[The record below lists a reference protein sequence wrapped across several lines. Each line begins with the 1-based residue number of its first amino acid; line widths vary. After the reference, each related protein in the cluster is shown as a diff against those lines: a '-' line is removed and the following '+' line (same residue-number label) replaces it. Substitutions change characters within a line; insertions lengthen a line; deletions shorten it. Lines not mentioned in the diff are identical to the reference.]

1 MKIKLILII
10 AAITSLS
17 FCFADESYYNDVY
30 YFPGVS
36 SEYTYNKATYKVE
49 QTSLNTQIQHMDKL
63 YTNGKPKVLMG
74 HSAGG
79 LKAMAYAS
87 LLNQKGK
94 KNEVKGIITMGAPL
108 KGFSG
113 LAQGRDT
120 LNKKIGS
127 KMNTLANAAD
137 AVADTGINAID
148 AALSLVAPLT
158 HLIPAASLHYYPGR
172 FTLIGTTI
180 KAQLKYLFGSL
191 LGHYIFQQPIDTIIN
206 LGILGDSFVNDI
218 SPNSTF
224 LNSYINPRTTVK
236 TSGYCKTIKVY
247 QGWGY
252 YEPVWKTKRNCFG
265 WKYSYISDWKWVDV
279 YKTQQ
284 VWIDPTYNYYPRI
297 DKNIP
302 ITMIV
307 GQENDPL
314 TALDSDTRKLV
325 KTGID
330 HTKNVLIAAEA
341 WHHVKSG
348 FAYASIFLIPLGM
361 QYTLKAV
368 ACSDAR
374 KILEN
379 YKSEYGQLLGSTNND
394 CFITENSQQY
404 ELDRLGGKPMAS
416 SHYRNGVAT
425 CPSNHFEE
433 PSHEKIWGK
442 GGSAKYDKS
451 SSDESKR
458 QRLEYGSI
466 RGGILKTCF
475 DEQKWPLYDKDGNTM
490 NKEVLK

>member
-1 MKIKLILII
+1 MKFKLLLVI
-10 AAITSLS
+10 ATITSFS
-17 FCFADESYYNDVY
+17 FCFADESYYDDVY
-30 YFPGVS
+30 YFPGVG
-36 SEYTYNKATYKVE
+36 SEYSYGTTTHKVE
-49 QTSLNTQIQHMDKL
+49 QTPLSTQIQHMDKL

-87 LLNQKGK
+87 LLSQNGK
-94 KNEVKGIITMGAPL
+94 KNEVKGVITMGAPL

-113 LAQGRDT
+113 LAQGRST
-120 LNKKIGS
+120 LNRKIGN

-137 AVADTGINAID
+137 AVVDTGINAVD

-158 HLIPAASLHYYPGR
+158 QLIPVASLHYYPGR
-172 FTLIGTTI
+172 FTLQGYTI
-180 KAQLKYLFGSL
+180 KAQLKHLFGPL
-191 LGHYIFQQPIDTIIN
+191 LGHYIFQQPIDTVIN
-206 LGILGDSFVNDI
+206 LGVLGDSFVNDI

-224 LNSYINPRTTVK
+224 LNNYINPKTTVK
-236 TSGYCKTIKVY
+236 TSGYNKAVKVY

-252 YEPVWKTKRNCFG
+252 YEPVWTTKRNCFG
-265 WKYSYISDWKWVDV
+265 WKYSYISGWKWVKV
-279 YKTQQ
+279 YKIKQ
-284 VWIDPTYNYYPRI
+284 VWVDPTYNYYPRI

-325 KTGID
+325 KTGIE
-330 HTKNVLIAAEA
+330 HTKNLLIAAEA

-348 FAYASIFLIPLGM
+348 FAYASIVLIPLGV

-374 KILEN
+374 SILDN
-379 YKSEYGQLLGSTNND
+379 YKSEYGQLLGSTAND
-394 CFITENSQQY
+394 CFITESSQQY
-404 ELDRLGGKPMAS
+404 ELNRLGGKPMAS
-416 SHYRNGVAT
+416 FRYPNGVAK
-425 CPSNHFEE
+425 CSSNHFEE
-433 PSHEKIWGK
+433 PSHEEIWGK

-451 SSDESKR
+451 SSNYSKR

-466 RGGILKTCF
+466 QGGILKTCF
-475 DEQKWPLYDKDGNTM
+475 EAMGLSTE
-490 NKEVLK
+490 KEALK